1 MELTQTE
8 LSQIVEGI
16 WNSMLGLDIQSAV
29 EPHADP
35 QAASLLA
42 ACIQITG
49 AWEGS
54 VVLRCSPKLA
64 RHAAAAMFAAEVESI
79 SSGEMLDSLGEL
91 ANMIGGGVKSLLP
104 EICLL
109 SLPTVVEGANF
120 SLFVRGASPVQRSR
134 FACQGES
141 VWVTLLEKDPV
152 HKD

>member
-1 MELTQTE
+1 MEVTQTD

-16 WNSMLGLDIQSAV
+16 WSSMLGLNIQSAL
-29 EPHADP
+29 EHGADS
-35 QAASLLA
+35 QVASLLA

-54 VVLRCSPKLA
+54 VVLRCSSELA
-64 RHAAAAMFAAEVESI
+64 RHAAAAMFATEVESI

-104 EICLL
+104 EVCTL

-120 SLFVRGASPVQRSR
+120 SLFVRGASPVQQSR
-134 FACQGES
+134 FACRGEP
-141 VWVTLLEKDPV
+141 VWVTLLEKDHPA
-152 HKD
+152 